1 MSHSIWIFYSTF
13 FSIYFLCFSICKVS
27 NDVSSSSVILFLAVS
42 SLWINSS
49 KAFFI
54 IWCFRSLAFLL
65 GYFLGFPPLGL
76 YFICSYVSPTL
87 SIRGLS
93 ILSTVVLNSWS
104 RNSNI
109 PAISGFNACSIS
121 LNHGFCL
128 LVYLIIIF
136 LAGWTYSTR

>member
-1 MSHSIWIFYSTF
+1 MGSLSFQF
-13 FSIYFLCFSICKVS
+13 DFLCFSICKVS
-27 NDVSSSSVILFLAVS
+27 NDISSSSVILFLAVS